1 MSVQTIPQVPGTETA
16 AVAVFAS
23 HEAAGAAVKAL
34 AAAGFDIKKIS
45 VVGRGFHTEENVSGF
60 YNAGD
65 RIRIWGR
72 SGAFWGG
79 LWGLLMGGLFMTVP
93 IIGPVVVV
101 GHFAVMVAAAI
112 EGAVVIGGLSALG
125 AALFSMGIPKDTIV
139 RYENA
144 IKADGFLLIVHGP
157 ASETESARAIL
168 ANAGPSQLDMHNGI
182 TMTTAAVKS
191 L

>member
-1 MSVQTIPQVPGTETA
+1 MSVQTIPQVPATETA
-16 AVAVFAS
+16 AVAVFEH
-23 HEAAGAAVKAL
+23 HEAAEAAVKAL

-93 IIGPVVVV
+93 LIGPVVVV

-125 AALFSMGIPKDTIV
+125 AALFSMGIPKDTV
-139 RYENA
+139 LRYEKA

-168 ANAGPSQLDMHNGI
+168 QNAGPSQLDMHNGI
-182 TMTTAAVKS
+182 TMTPTAVKS